1 MDIKL
6 KEQIKKVPHLII
18 VMLMIFGC
26 IFSNVENIS
35 AQTYTGPFTRVKE
48 IKYPSWWA
56 DKIPGVKNWS
66 TWMCTYNGQWSY
78 CLEASKN
85 TPANGSYAATVI
97 DNNPMVKKLLY
108 YGFGGP
114 GQCVFKNE
122 TDEMAYLYT
131 HVLLCYAYSGD
142 LCGAD
147 LNSLESLG
155 IGLKNVYQ
163 YISDLPEPV
172 NVSLDGNNT
181 GHFTASFDLEKKEQ
195 KTNTTT
201 FKAATNATLNVVLQD
216 NVTLHNMTKGTSG
229 TGIVRVYGGDTFY
242 LTAPMT
248 VTGNFT
254 SENIAGNNCTSF
266 VPLAIGGGSGI
277 QTHGSY
283 AKDTSLIKYTV
294 NWMDTG
300 AVEIK
305 KTNTT
310 SDLIDGAVF
319 NLKSISYDGWDNNV
333 TVTDGKIK
341 VDNLPIGTYELK
353 EIQAPDGY
361 LINKTVYTVTVNKN
375 QITSQTIINEEPT
388 GSIDL
393 TKEINLNE
401 TSEMLGDAY
410 LKDNEYTLYAK
421 ADITNKAGTK
431 IYFKKGAAVDKQS
444 TDKNGKIKFDNL
456 YVGKY
461 QIKETKS
468 NDALV
473 LNPEIINID
482 IEYEGQNISKIIKSN
497 KTSNRV
503 NMQKIQVFK
512 SGEKDRIS
520 GLVKGLQGAEFTFK
534 LKSEVEHVGWD
545 KAVTYAKIITD
556 KDGKANT
563 PFLPYGQ
570 YLVKETVTPKDY
582 ITAPDFLIS
591 VSDDYTE
598 YEDIQQIKR
607 VNINNRPFTSQVKLI
622 KVDKDTEKAVT
633 LNSATFKIKDS
644 DGNYVTQKIGGKK
657 YDTFTTNSKNQITV
671 LFGNK
676 GEVTLPLALDAG
688 KYTIEEVKTP
698 QGFLVL
704 EESVHFTITNQYDY
718 DVDED
723 KDPIITIKVKNEQPK
738 GKIILKKTDKV
749 TADPLEKVEY
759 ELTAKEDIINAI
771 DGSIL
776 FKKGNL
782 VAKGITNADGQVVID
797 DLFMGHYELKEVLT
811 NEGYV
816 LSEEVHDVV
825 FEQKDLTTK
834 EYVMNFDV
842 TNIAPKGEIH
852 LVKADK
858 DSEELLSGVI
868 YLLTAKEDIYSLD
881 GRNTLI
887 YKAGDTVSKDISQ
900 DGYYMTNELG
910 EINISNL
917 PLGKYQLKEITP
929 LEGYYTD
936 KTEYEI
942 DLSYDHSDKVIY
954 TKTLNV
960 TNTKSTVEISKVD
973 TANSKELE
981 GAHLSLYDK
990 NNNLIG
996 EWISTNEP
1004 HIIRGLKINE
1014 EYRLHEDFAPLG
1026 YATAS
1031 DITFIVT
1038 DDTVTKVTMKDEI
1051 TKIDISKVDATTGK
1065 EIEGAKLTVTDKETG
1080 EVIDNW
1086 TSAKEPHH
1094 IIGLTVGKTYIL
1106 HEELAPQGYLTANDV
1121 EFTVLDSGEVQ
1132 KVVMKDELAPVVVQ
1146 TGDSS
1151 HVELYA
1157 ILAVLSLGTAA
1168 LYTHLK
1174 KKKGNDSDE

>member
-1 MDIKL
+1 MTT
-6 KEQIKKVPHLII
+6 
-18 VMLMIFGC
+18 
-26 IFSNVENIS
+26 NEN
-35 AQTYTGPFTRVKE
+35 
-48 IKYPSWWA
+48 
-56 DKIPGVKNWS
+56 
-66 TWMCTYNGQWSY
+66 
-78 CLEASKN
+78 
-85 TPANGSYAATVI
+85 
-97 DNNPMVKKLLY
+97 
-108 YGFGGP
+108 
-114 GQCVFKNE
+114 
-122 TDEMAYLYT
+122 
-131 HVLLCYAYSGD
+131 
-142 LCGAD
+142 
-147 LNSLESLG
+147 
-155 IGLKNVYQ
+155 
-163 YISDLPEPV
+163 
-172 NVSLDGNNT
+172 
-181 GHFTASFDLEKKEQ
+181 
-195 KTNTTT
+195 
-201 FKAATNATLNVVLQD
+201 
-216 NVTLHNMTKGTSG
+216 
-229 TGIVRVYGGDTFY
+229 
-242 LTAPMT
+242 
-248 VTGNFT
+248 
-254 SENIAGNNCTSF
+254 
-266 VPLAIGGGSGI
+266 
-277 QTHGSY
+277 
-283 AKDTSLIKYTV
+283 
-294 NWMDTG
+294 
-300 AVEIK
+300 
-305 KTNTT
+305 
-310 SDLIDGAVF
+310 
-319 NLKSISYDGWDNNV
+319 
-333 TVTDGKIK
+333 
-341 VDNLPIGTYELK
+341 
-353 EIQAPDGY
+353 
-361 LINKTVYTVTVNKN
+361 
-375 QITSQTIINEEPT
+375 
-388 GSIDL
+388 
-393 TKEINLNE
+393 
-401 TSEMLGDAY
+401 
-410 LKDNEYTLYAK
+410 
-421 ADITNKAGTK
+421 
-431 IYFKKGAAVDKQS
+431 
-444 TDKNGKIKFDNL
+444 
-456 YVGKY
+456 
-461 QIKETKS
+461 
-468 NDALV
+468 
-473 LNPEIINID
+473 
-482 IEYEGQNISKIIKSN
+482 
-497 KTSNRV
+497 
-503 NMQKIQVFK
+503 
-512 SGEKDRIS
+512 
-520 GLVKGLQGAEFTFK
+520 
-534 LKSEVEHVGWD
+534 
-545 KAVTYAKIITD
+545 
-556 KDGKANT
+556 GKANT

-598 YEDIQQIKR
+598 YEDIEQIKR

-622 KVDKDTEKAVT
+622 KVDKDTGKTVT

-704 EESVHFTITNQYDY
+704 EEPVHFTITNQYDY

-782 VAKGITNADGQVVID
+782 VAKGITNADGQIVID

-816 LSEEVHDVV
+816 LSKEVHNVV
-825 FEQKDLTTK
+825 FEQEDLTTK
-834 EYVMNFDV
+834 EYVINVDV
-842 TNIAPKGEIH
+842 TNIAPSGEIH
-852 LVKADK
+852 LVKTDK
-858 DSEELLSGVI
+858 DNEELLSGVI
-868 YLLTAKEDIYSLD
+868 YQLSAKENVYSLD
-881 GRNTLI
+881 GRNILI

-973 TANSKELE
+973 ATNSKELLV

-990 NNNLIG
+990 NNNLIE

-1014 EYRLHEDFAPLG
+1014 EYRLHEDLAPLG

-1051 TKIDISKVDATTGK
+1051 TKIDISKVDATTNE

-1080 EVIDNW
+1080 EVVDSW
-1086 TSAKEPHH
+1086 TSVKESHR
-1094 IIGLTVGKTYIL
+1094 IAGLAVGKTYIL
-1106 HEELAPQGYLTANDV
+1106 HEELAPQGYLIANDV

-1151 HVELYA
+1151 CIELYA

-1168 LYTHLK
+1168 LYIHLK
-1174 KKKGNDSDE
+1174 KKKGNNSDE